1 MRRKRPCFQRQ
12 IKRQYKDTSVAEIKA
27 FFGLLYM
34 RGALCLNLVSID
46 TVFYYA
52 TSNPVFSAAFERKRF
67 SLLCQFIQFDNASV
81 CKEQWKSANLLLLD
95 YIRLELVNQL
105 LQSQVIVANI
115 LVSRGCLNFLRII
128 Y

>member
-1 MRRKRPCFQRQ
+1 
-12 IKRQYKDTSVAEIKA
+12 
-27 FFGLLYM
+27 M

-81 CKEQWKSANLLLLD
+81 CKEQWKSANLLL
-95 YIRLELVNQL
+95 
-105 LQSQVIVANI
+105 SAT
-115 LVSRGCLNFLRII
+115 FLRQSMNVSSSFGDHHVAAT
-128 Y
+128 